1 MKPPATALSVSLKAA
16 FRDLFD
22 NSLLLASTNFLWFVF
37 SLLLPYWL
45 FVNRQEKVSL
55 LVFVF
60 FCPLCSS
67 LYYLHAAKII
77 YPDFPFTLKNVVK
90 TFAVTFLS
98 FVLILLFIFNSVF
111 YGISILT
118 RGISIVN
125 SFFFFF
131 SLCLACLVFGV
142 IIFWVPLSIRENS
155 LKSILVRGTL
165 LYIGNL
171 KKNIFPVVSYLSL
184 SFLSFLIFFI
194 MAMPVHSLLTF
205 RIFEHLDKE
214 TLPSEKSSG

>member
-1 MKPPATALSVSLKAA
+1 MKPPSNALSFSLRAA

-45 FVNRQEKVSL
+45 FVNRQERASL
-55 LVFVF
+55 LAFVFV
-60 FCPLCSS
+60 CPLCSA

-77 YPDFPFTLKNVVK
+77 YPAFSFTFKSLIK

-98 FVLILLFIFNSVF
+98 FFLTLLFIFNSVF
-111 YGISILT
+111 YGISIFT

-125 SFFFFF
+125 SFFLFF
-131 SLCLACLVFGV
+131 SLCLAGLAFGV

-155 LKSILVRGTL
+155 LKSVLVRGTL

-205 RIFEHLDKE
+205 RIFEYLDTE
-214 TLPSEKSSG
+214 IFPSGKSM